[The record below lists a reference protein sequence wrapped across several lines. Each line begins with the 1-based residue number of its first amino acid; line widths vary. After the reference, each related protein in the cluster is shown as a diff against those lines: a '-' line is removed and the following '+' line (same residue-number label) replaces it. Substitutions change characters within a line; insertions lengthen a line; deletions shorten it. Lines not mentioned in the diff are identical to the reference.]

1 MPSVSVNEDSS
12 TLSTRNSTSGA
23 HYESGDYRPIDAT
36 RRLKGCG
43 AGHHNDEAG
52 ELTRRPAHP
61 LVMSS
66 GCLRA
71 AIRSGAYQPPM
82 RSSMTGTVRA
92 MMRMSSASDCR
103 RM

>member
-1 MPSVSVNEDSS
+1 MQTRGNLQAS
-12 TLSTRNSTSGA
+12 TWIE
-23 HYESGDYRPIDAT
+23 HT
-36 RRLKGCG
+36 RRDTPMGPQ
-43 AGHHNDEAG
+43 DEAG
-52 ELTRRPAHP
+52 EQPRRPAHP

-66 GCLRA
+66 CTCGA
-71 AIRSGAYQPPM
+71 AKLGLPYQPPM